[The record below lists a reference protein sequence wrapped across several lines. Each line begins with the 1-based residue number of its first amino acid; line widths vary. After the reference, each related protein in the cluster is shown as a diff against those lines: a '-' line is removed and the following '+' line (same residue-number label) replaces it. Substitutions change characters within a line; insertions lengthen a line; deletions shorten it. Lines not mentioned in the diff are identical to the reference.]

1 LEMDVEVRLF
11 ESLKKH
17 QPEGG
22 KVRLAAGSRVSDLL
36 DALAISTDDV
46 GVLMVNRADGRFD
59 QLLQNGDV
67 VTLIPPIGGG

>member
-1 LEMDVEVRLF
+1 MDVEIRLF

-17 QPEGG
+17 QPESA

-36 DALAISTDDV
+36 DVLGIPTDDV

-59 QLLQNGDV
+59 QQLQNGDV
-67 VTLIPPIGGG
+67 VTVIPPIGGG

>member
-1 LEMDVEVRLF
+1 MDVEVRLF

-22 KVRLAAGSRVSDLL
+22 KVRLAEGSRISDLL
-36 DALAISTDDV
+36 TALGISTDDV
-46 GVLMVNRADGRFD
+46 GILMVNQSDGRFD
-59 QLLQNGDV
+59 RLLRNGDV

>member
-1 LEMDVEVRLF
+1 MDVEVRLF

-22 KVRLAAGSRVSDLL
+22 KVQLAEGSRVSDLL
-36 DALAISTDDV
+36 TALGISTDDV
-46 GVLMVNRADGRFD
+46 GILMINRVDGRFD
-59 QLLQNGDV
+59 QLIQNGDV

>member
-1 LEMDVEVRLF
+1 MDVAVKLF

-22 KVRLAAGSRVSDLL
+22 KVRLAEGLRVSDLL
-36 DALAISTDDV
+36 DALGIATDDV
-46 GVLMVNRADGRFD
+46 GILMVNRADGRFD
-59 QLLQNGDV
+59 QFLKNGDV

>member
-1 LEMDVEVRLF
+1 MNVEVKLF

-22 KVRLAAGSRVSDLL
+22 RLQLRANSRVSDLL
-36 DALAISTDDV
+36 EALGISMDDV
-46 GVLMVNRADGRFD
+46 GILMVNRTDGRFD
-59 QLLQNGDV
+59 QPLQNGDV

>member
-1 LEMDVEVRLF
+1 MDVEIRLF

-17 QPEGG
+17 QPRGG
-22 KVRLAAGSRVSDLL
+22 KVRLATGSRVSDLL
-36 DALAISTDDV
+36 DALGISTDDV
-46 GVLMVNRADGRFD
+46 GILMVNRADGRFD

>member
-1 LEMDVEVRLF
+1 LEMDVEIRLF

-17 QPEGG
+17 QPAVGT
-22 KVRLAAGSRVSDLL
+22 VRLEAGSRVSDLL
-36 DALAISTDDV
+36 DALGISADDV

-67 VTLIPPIGGG
+67 VTVIPPIGGG